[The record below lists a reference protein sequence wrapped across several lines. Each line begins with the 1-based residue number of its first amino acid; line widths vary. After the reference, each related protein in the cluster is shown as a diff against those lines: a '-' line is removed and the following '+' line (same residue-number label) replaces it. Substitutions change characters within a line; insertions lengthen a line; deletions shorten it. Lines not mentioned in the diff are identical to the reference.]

1 MKLSCLAKEFTKETR
16 NAIKLLLENKNFLMR
31 LGKEVVDE
39 EFLMVIQKSCL

>member
-1 MKLSCLAKEFTKETR
+1 MKLSCLAKEFPKETR